1 MGLWSAM
8 RSRLLCRLVAVLM
21 TVGVGSVIALTL
33 ELASPTE
40 AFAKDKAKKKKPK
53 KFTYAQRGNS
63 AKVSVR
69 ARKPARTRVE
79 TPRFYSKEVKTIG
92 ELEPI
97 SLKMQDGVPVLTE
110 IPRFSS
116 QFQGRIAGRTPDN
129 KVLYFTIDPGLQ
141 AYAQQLVD
149 RAAAPHIAIVA
160 MDPETGRLLAVAAKS
175 QSIKE
180 LATHNGFPAASLFK
194 IITSAAAIE
203 RGGVQPWSPVRFR
216 GGNYTLNE
224 LNYKTNDLLDRRV
237 MTMEEGLGKSCNP
250 VFARLALNYLNSPV
264 LRYYAK
270 LFGFNSHIDTDIELP
285 ESSAFI
291 PSEEFDFSRAAAG
304 FGDVYISPIHAAVMM
319 SQVAAGG
326 QRPRPFLVDQML
338 TQEGKMLYQARPQSQ
353 SILRPATA
361 RTLLEMME
369 ATTTIGTSRREF
381 MRNNRPVFPNLR
393 VAAKTGTLTG
403 GNPGG
408 LNHWFIAAA
417 PIEDPKLAIAIIA
430 VDARGAEAKASR
442 LGRKMFARFF
452 NLPSEI

>member
-149 RAAAPHIAIVA
+149 RAAAPDRNVTTV
-160 MDPETGRLLAVAAKS
+160 TGRVKAPAAAQPGRRPGHAPVPPGRKQREPDWWRPGRPTAPAVA
-175 QSIKE
+175 
-180 LATHNGFPAASLFK
+180 G
-194 IITSAAAIE
+194 
-203 RGGVQPWSPVRFR
+203 
-216 GGNYTLNE
+216 
-224 LNYKTNDLLDRRV
+224 
-237 MTMEEGLGKSCNP
+237 
-250 VFARLALNYLNSPV
+250 
-264 LRYYAK
+264 
-270 LFGFNSHIDTDIELP
+270 
-285 ESSAFI
+285 SSA
-291 PSEEFDFSRAAAG
+291 
-304 FGDVYISPIHAAVMM
+304 
-319 SQVAAGG
+319 
-326 QRPRPFLVDQML
+326 
-338 TQEGKMLYQARPQSQ
+338 
-353 SILRPATA
+353 
-361 RTLLEMME
+361 
-369 ATTTIGTSRREF
+369 
-381 MRNNRPVFPNLR
+381 
-393 VAAKTGTLTG
+393 
-403 GNPGG
+403 
-408 LNHWFIAAA
+408 
-417 PIEDPKLAIAIIA
+417 
-430 VDARGAEAKASR
+430 
-442 LGRKMFARFF
+442 GR
-452 NLPSEI
+452 SG